1 MQRAVVLDAH
11 ICDHPMSPFKG
22 HIHVLYFM
30 EKSVTELKIQEDKE
44 AELSD
49 ICRAPA
55 GALQI
60 SVTELKIQE
69 DKEAELRDDPFA
81 TSNEESNDGIQH
93 SK

>member
-11 ICDHPMSPFKG
+11 ICDHPMSPFEG

-30 EKSVTELKIQEDKE
+30 EKSVTELKVQQDKE

-49 ICRAPA
+49 
-55 GALQI
+55 
-60 SVTELKIQE
+60 
-69 DKEAELRDDPFA
+69 DPFT
-81 TSNEESNDGIQH
+81 TSNEESNDGTQH